1 MPQILTLP
9 VPGRKR
15 QSAWSSMT
23 LPPANVFAVWA
34 VVSGPAARLRP
45 PSKIDYTTGT
55 DSSSRYSANAMQ
67 LNKSCY
73 ITLSKD
79 PGCHQMVCYGLWKT
93 TMTVM
98 TGHWSPWA
106 TSRPVR
112 CPKSCV
118 EATSLSTERGGGT
131 AVKLDTFVA
140 LEHESTMSLLSYR
153 QNKAFAGLTKARLLK
168 GQAILVPIYL
178 KFAWDDDFL
187 FSHGF
192 AFSVACNVRLDAM
205 QDKLSC
211 IKHNIHWSGLDRL

>member
-9 VPGRKR
+9 VPGQKR

-34 VVSGPAARLRP
+34 CLSSSLRP
-45 PSKIDYTTGT
+45 CCQTEIAFKNWLYTTGT

-140 LEHESTMSLLSYR
+140 LENESTMSLLSYR
-153 QNKAFAGLTKARLLK
+153 QICRAYKSKTTQRAGYFGAHLPEVLMRWWFFVFSWFCIQCRLQPKAGRHA
-168 GQAILVPIYL
+168 GQAILY
-178 KFAWDDDFL
+178 
-187 FSHGF
+187 
-192 AFSVACNVRLDAM
+192 
-205 QDKLSC
+205 QT
-211 IKHNIHWSGLDRL
+211 

>member
-1 MPQILTLP
+1 MKKYDFTT
-9 VPGRKR
+9 R
-15 QSAWSSMT
+15 QCFCCLSS
-23 LPPANVFAVWA
+23 
-34 VVSGPAARLRP
+34 SLRP
-45 PSKIDYTTGT
+45 CCQTEIAFKNWLYTTGT

-140 LEHESTMSLLSYR
+140 LENESTMSLISYR
-153 QNKAFAGLTKARLLK
+153 QNKADLQGLQKQDYSKGRLFWCPSTWSSHEMMVFCFLMVSHSVSLATS
-168 GQAILVPIYL
+168 GWTPCRTSYPVSNIIPIEAAL
-178 KFAWDDDFL
+178 T
-187 FSHGF
+187 GF
-192 AFSVACNVRLDAM
+192 KVL
-205 QDKLSC
+205 QE
-211 IKHNIHWSGLDRL
+211 